1 MTINIEY
8 YKTHIRTQPDVEAV
22 AEFLNKED
30 ILRKFNDEE
39 REEFMLQYLADVGY
53 EEVIEEPALNFG
65 AAE

>member
-1 MTINIEY
+1 MTFNTAY
-8 YKTHIRTQPDVEAV
+8 YETHIRTQPDVEAV

-39 REEFMLQYLADVGY
+39 REEFIVQYVKDQGY
-53 EEVIEEPALNFG
+53 EEVIEEPALDYG